1 MTIDTVLDP
10 LDVAEDDVIT
20 FDFSSKAA
28 AGETSITSIVEL
40 SCGVYDGIDPAPA
53 NLLYGAS
60 QTTGMQVLQ
69 GIVGALAFANTPG
82 GLQDVQYHIRCV
94 AKMNSGHNR
103 TLACLLPVVRL

>member
-28 AGETSITSIVEL
+28 AGETSIASIVEL
-40 SCGVYDGIDPAPA
+40 SCGVYEGVDPQPEK
-53 NLLYGAS
+53 LLYGSS
-60 QTTGMQVLQ
+60 QTSGMQVLQ
-69 GIVGALAFANTPG
+69 AIIGAQALANTPG
-82 GLQDVQYHIRCV
+82 GQQDVQYHIRCV